1 MAHNEEYL
9 WTHFSTPKGGGGDLA
24 KLYFSYFTKEN
35 SQLFM

>member
-9 WTHFSTPKGGGGDLA
+9 WTHFSTPKGGDLA

>member
-1 MAHNEEYL
+1 MAHNEECL
-9 WTHFSTPKGGGGDLA
+9 WTHFSTPKGGGDLA